1 MLPSSYAFYTMHSRM
16 LNLLTSIYHRLG
28 EVHARHL
35 EQPAQGLERAYRVST
50 VHATLALEGSPLEP
64 LPIAELVSRP
74 NSTAGPS
81 ALEAVNTQRAHELL
95 PDLDPFMALDLR
107 QAHGVLMHGLAMDA
121 GQYRTGSMEV
131 IYGERPA
138 ADKSG
143 AFGLRTAPA
152 ENMAALVEELLNFV
166 ENDDAPP
173 IITSC
178 LLHFGLVYLRPF
190 TAGNGRMA
198 RLWQRRVLM
207 RHWPVFAFLPVEAFI
222 QKTQPTYY
230 AALEYADRQGD
241 CGSFVTYLMER
252 MDEALAELLAMP
264 DPVRKAADRID
275 LFLLQAADG
284 SFRRKDYMS
293 KFPKLSTA
301 SASRDLREAVAA
313 GLLVREGEGRTALY
327 LRKTSLRLDSPFQ
340 RDSDRD

>member
-28 EVHARHL
+28 EVQARHL
-35 EQPAQGLERAYRVST
+35 QVPTPGLEKAYRVST
-50 VHATLALEGSPLEP
+50 VHATLALEGNPLEP
-64 LPIAELVSRP
+64 LPVAELVSHP
-74 NSTAGPS
+74 TATAGPT

-95 PDLDPFMALDLR
+95 PELDPFLALDLR

-131 IYGERPA
+131 VYGDPPPI
-138 ADKSG
+138 
-143 AFGLRTAPA
+143 RTAPA
-152 ENMAALVEELLNFV
+152 DNMAALVEELLNFV
-166 ENDDAPP
+166 EDDDAPP

-207 RHWPVFAFLPVEAFI
+207 KHWPVFGFLPVEAFI
-222 QKTQPTYY
+222 QKTQATYY

-241 CGSFVTYLMER
+241 CGSFVTYLLER
-252 MDEALAELLAMP
+252 IDEALAELLAMP

-275 LFLLQAADG
+275 LFLMQAGDG
-284 SFRRKDYMS
+284 NFRRKDYMR

-301 SASRDLREAVAA
+301 SASRDLRDAVAA
-313 GLLVREGEGRTALY
+313 VRLVREGDGRTAVY
-327 LRKTSLRLDSPFQ
+327 RRTA
-340 RDSDRD
+340 